1 MVQDVTLSDRV
12 RNKLLSNGSP
22 FCVWELHSG
31 CFPDVSNKDITE
43 LLEQHPEFIAED
55 DKWLHTFDG
64 DEVVYWNDGRDHTTK
79 LRNCGYELD
88 VTIFHQDEAADFTD
102 ITTDVDAVETEEKL
116 ITEKDVTRYGIGA
129 MKTGDLSTG
138 TTSVGYE
145 NREFS
150 FTVNFT
156 DDEETPVDVLHD
168 VADTVEA
175 KDDDYGNAIEKV
187 ALIKSLLAADDIETL
202 TEDSDT
208 YVKLGEHSPD
218 GLQQQRLDGIFTRLL
233 DKVARLYNLS
243 FNKDEED
250 VSESRRE
257 TAEDLIG
264 YLSHAAIN
272 KFGDS

>member
-12 RNKLLSNGSP
+12 CNKLLSNGSP
-22 FCVWELHSG
+22 FCVPALLSG
-31 CFPDVSNKDITE
+31 ACLTDVSDEEITE

-64 DEVVYWNDGRDHTTK
+64 DEVVYWNNTRDHTTR
-79 LRNCGYELD
+79 LGACSYELD

-102 ITTDVDAVETEEKL
+102 ITTDVDAVETEDSTPWEK
-116 ITEKDVTRYGIGA
+116 VWYGADG
-129 MKTGDLSTG
+129 
-138 TTSVGYE
+138 
-145 NREFS
+145 
-150 FTVNFT
+150 
-156 DDEETPVDVLHD
+156 EETPSDVLHD

-243 FNKDEED
+243 FNKAEED

-272 KFGDS
+272 KFD